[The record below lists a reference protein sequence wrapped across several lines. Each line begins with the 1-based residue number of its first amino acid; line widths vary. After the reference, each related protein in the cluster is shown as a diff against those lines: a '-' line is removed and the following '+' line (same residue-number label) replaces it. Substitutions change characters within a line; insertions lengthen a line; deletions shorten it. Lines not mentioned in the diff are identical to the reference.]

1 MPRTSRPP
9 VVQLSL
15 LSPGFLS
22 LALIAVFV
30 LPALRGSLRQFAF
43 IAINLAFLC
52 VVLLGPASAVVIVL
66 FALLGYGLA
75 CAAAGQRRD
84 RLVPALVLCVGLFV
98 WLQRYDFLQLLLP
111 DAAFPR
117 FVTTIGLSFL
127 FFKVVHVIVDSYS
140 GTLGPLELMTYLNYS
155 LNFATFAMGP
165 IQRFQD
171 YRAQWE
177 GIEPALP
184 DRFEP
189 HLDAVVRILLGMV
202 KVYVLAPWFEKFAL
216 RPDTN
221 LLDLNLTGF
230 IVQCYTFWIYLFLN
244 FSGYCDVVIGIGS
257 LFGVRPPE
265 NFNKPY
271 LARNITEFWL
281 RQHRSLTLWLTDYV
295 FTPAYR
301 KSLSTPWLARHK
313 LLAINLSLML
323 TMLVSG
329 LWHGTTFSFLLFGL
343 AHGLW
348 FVVYRTWDQ
357 LLQRRLGKQAVRH
370 LREHWLTRAAGV
382 FLTFNATAFTF
393 VFFRISP
400 EVLLKTFRAMVSA

>member
-1 MPRTSRPP
+1 M
-9 VVQLSL
+9 QLSL
-15 LSPGFLS
+15 LSPGFLG
-22 LALIAVFV
+22 LALIAVVV
-30 LPALRGSLRQFAF
+30 LPILHGNARQVAF
-43 IAINLAFLC
+43 IGINLAFLSM
-52 VVLLGPASAVVIVL
+52 VLLGRGSTAVVIV
-66 FALLGYGLA
+66 FALLGFGLA
-75 CAAAGQRRD
+75 VAAAGQRRD
-84 RLVPALVLCVGLFV
+84 RLVAALALYVGLFV
-98 WLQRYDFLQLLLP
+98 WLQRYDFLQVLLP

-140 GTLGPLELMTYLNYS
+140 GTLGRLDVVTYLNYC

-171 YRAQWE
+171 YREQWE
-177 GIEPALP
+177 GTQRALP

-202 KVYVLAPWFEKFAL
+202 KVYVLAPWVEQFAL

-230 IVQCYTFWIYLFLN
+230 IVQSYTFWIYLFLN

-271 LARNITEFWL
+271 LARNISEFWL

-295 FTPAYR
+295 FTPVYR
-301 KSLSTPWLARHK
+301 KSLSRPWLARHK

-343 AHGLW
+343 AHGFW
-348 FVVYRTWDQ
+348 FVVYRTWDT
-357 LLQRRLGKQAVRH
+357 LLQRRLGRQAVQR
-370 LREHWLTRAAGV
+370 LRATWLARAAGI

-393 VFFRISP
+393 VFFRVSP
-400 EVLLKTFRAMVSA
+400 DTLLKAFRATVSA